1 METYFTAPKGKR
13 RKIMAKQIIKG
24 MTMLLLVM
32 AVAFVTAVV
41 SANGQSRHQVAKI
54 PFEFVVGDNNLPA
67 GQYDV
72 TAMTSN
78 DAVLR
83 ITNSEQR
90 QTAIRLT
97 QTISH
102 TKPADKGK
110 LVFRR
115 YADRYFLAEVWSAGD
130 TSGRQLMKSKQERA
144 IEREL
149 ASVPSKSEWAQSG
162 YQIVEIA
169 AVSH

>member
-1 METYFTAPKGKR
+1 
-13 RKIMAKQIIKG
+13 MAKQIIKG
-24 MTMLLLVM
+24 MTMLVLIM
-32 AVAFVTAVV
+32 AIELVTAVA

-54 PFEFVVGDNNLPA
+54 PFEFVVGDKSLPA

-72 TAMTSN
+72 TSMTSN
-78 DAVLR
+78 DSVLR
-83 ITNSEQR
+83 ITNSEQK
-90 QTAIRLT
+90 QTALRQT

-102 TKPADKGK
+102 FKPADKGK

-130 TSGRQLMKSKQERA
+130 ISGRQLAKSKQERA
-144 IEREL
+144 FEREL
-149 ASVPSKSEWAQSG
+149 ASVPSKGEWAQSG

>member
-1 METYFTAPKGKR
+1 
-13 RKIMAKQIIKG
+13 MAKQIIKG

-32 AVAFVTAVV
+32 AVAFATAVV
-41 SANGQSRHQVAKI
+41 SANAQSRHQVAKI
-54 PFEFVVGDNNLPA
+54 PFEFIVGDSSLPA

-72 TAMTSN
+72 TSMTSN

-83 ITNSEQR
+83 ITNSEQS

-115 YADRYFLAEVWSAGD
+115 YADRYFLAEVWAAGD
-130 TSGRQLMKSKQERA
+130 TSGRQLSKSKQERA

>member
-1 METYFTAPKGKR
+1 
-13 RKIMAKQIIKG
+13 MAKQIIKG

-32 AVAFVTAVV
+32 AVAFATAVV
-41 SANGQSRHQVAKI
+41 SANAQSRHQVAKI
-54 PFEFVVGDNNLPA
+54 PFEFIVGDSSLPA

-72 TAMTSN
+72 TSMTSN

-83 ITNSEQR
+83 ITNSEQK

-97 QTISH
+97 QTVSH

-130 TSGRQLMKSKQERA
+130 NSGRQLMKSKQERA